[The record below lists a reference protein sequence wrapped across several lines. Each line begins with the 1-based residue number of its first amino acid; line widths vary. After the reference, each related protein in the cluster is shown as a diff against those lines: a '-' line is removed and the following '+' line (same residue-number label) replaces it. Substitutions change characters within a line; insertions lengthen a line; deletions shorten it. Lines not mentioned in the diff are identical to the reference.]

1 MAKFFALG
9 TYSKESYQAFIKNPK
24 QDRKAAVKALANAM
38 GAKFSDI
45 EFLRGPYDFIATIEA
60 DDFETVAAV
69 KMAVE
74 AQGVGKVDIFETV
87 DINSIAEKAQKAMS
101 NYTPPSE

>member
-1 MAKFFALG
+1 MAKFYALG
-9 TYSKESYQAFIKNPK
+9 TYTEESFQAFIKNPK
-24 QDRKAAVKALANAM
+24 QDRKAAVNALSSAM
-38 GAKFSDI
+38 GASFSDI

-60 DDFETVAAV
+60 DSFETVAAV

-74 AQGVGKVDIFETV
+74 AQGVGTIDIFETV
-87 DINSIAEKAQKAMS
+87 DINVIAEKAQTAMS

>member
-1 MAKFFALG
+1 
-9 TYSKESYQAFIKNPK
+9 
-24 QDRKAAVKALANAM
+24 M
-38 GAKFSDI
+38 GASFSDI